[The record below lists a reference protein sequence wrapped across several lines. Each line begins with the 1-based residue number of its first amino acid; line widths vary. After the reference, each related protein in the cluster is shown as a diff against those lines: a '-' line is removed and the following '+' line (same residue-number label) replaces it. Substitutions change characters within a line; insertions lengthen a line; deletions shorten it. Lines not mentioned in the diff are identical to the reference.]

1 METNSS
7 KSYDDYFPAPM
18 IFFMLYGPYGV
29 GVNNFDVTSALTMD
43 TKTLEND
50 SRSSKQMNTKS
61 MRQSQKD
68 ESTYARLEYI

>member
-1 METNSS
+1 MKSDSS
-7 KSYDDYFPAPM
+7 KSFDDFFPAAM

-29 GVNNFDVTSALTMD
+29 GVHNFDVTSALTMD

-61 MRQSQKD
+61 MRQSQKE
-68 ESTYARLEYI
+68 ESTYAR